1 MSDLK
6 DQQKKSLRA
15 QVAGKTMEYLIGLN
29 EKNKPAIRRVVEK
42 SAKKIVTSYYKALK
56 QQHKK
61 VSKQLAKK
69 DKENKVLTVGE
80 PVELIE
86 QTNLKAS

>member
-6 DQQKKSLRA
+6 DQQKKLLRA

-42 SAKKIVTSYYKALK
+42 SVKKIVTSYYEAIK

-61 VSKQLAKK
+61 VLKQTAKK
-69 DKENKVLTVGE
+69 DRENKVLTGGE
-80 PVELIE
+80 PVEFTE